1 MVTRNGDRARHEL
14 PRASGDE
21 PPRAAG
27 GDAAERAAGPRVKA
41 TADSRR
47 LGRPKG
53 TGSQRAYETLR
64 RRILRLELPPGADID
79 EKALVQELRISRTPV
94 REALIRLSTDGLVH
108 VQPNRGARVSPLDIH
123 EIPELLEALE
133 LCMRLTTRWA
143 ALRRHESDLAA
154 MRTHCQAWA
163 KAAKALDFHGMSEA
177 NNRFHM
183 AIAQASGNRHLASM
197 YRGLLPGFLRLTH
210 TLLSAAPMQSRAYR
224 AYFDR
229 VDAEHRSII
238 EVIASGDAEAA
249 DAIGRAHADLMRE
262 RVSSFINSS
271 IARVTPL
278 ADPPPPVAAPRR
290 P

>member
-1 MVTRNGDRARHEL
+1 MVRV
-14 PRASGDE
+14 
-21 PPRAAG
+21 
-27 GDAAERAAGPRVKA
+27 VKA
-41 TADSRR
+41 NAEKSRR

-143 ALRRHESDLAA
+143 ALRRSADDLAA
-154 MRTHCQAWA
+154 MRVHCQSWA

-183 AIAQASGNRHLASM
+183 AIAQASGNRHLAGM

-210 TLLSAAPMQSRAYR
+210 ALLSAAPMQSKQYR
-224 AYFDR
+224 AYFNR
-229 VDAEHRSII
+229 VDAEHRRII
-238 EVIASGDAEAA
+238 DVVASGDAEAA
-249 DAIGRAHADLMRE
+249 DALGREHADLMRE
-262 RVSSFINSS
+262 RVAGYFNSP
-271 IARVTPL
+271 IARATPL
-278 ADPPPPVAAPRR
+278 ADPPPRPGAAPRGA
-290 P
+290 